1 MEAIQ
6 SELINLLIAVITVCI
21 GLLTKKV
28 SGYLNDKGIVQQL
41 NANKEIVGIVVNAVE
56 QTYKA
61 LDGAEKLA
69 VAKSELVTILNKNK
83 IPMTEKELEIL
94 IESAIKEMNK
104 NIMK

>member
-6 SELINLLIAVITVCI
+6 AELINLLIAVITVCI